1 MPQSDHFILVGDS
14 PLSRNSY
21 QELTRRGLGVRVI
34 LQAAVTD
41 SFFHPEDV
49 IIGDASDVDVL
60 REAGAESAQAVLALR
75 TDDAENAFVVL
86 AVKELQSAAKTV
98 AAVSDSK
105 NIKRME
111 RVQPD
116 LLIAPQVMGGEI
128 LAMAL
133 NGETLNHQ
141 IILRL
146 FQGH

>member
-34 LQAAVTD
+34 LQAAATD

>member
-1 MPQSDHFILVGDS
+1 MPQSDHFILVGNS

-21 QELTRRGLGVRVI
+21 RELVRRGLGVRVI
-34 LQAAVTD
+34 LQKAATD

-60 REAGAESAQAVLALR
+60 RDAGAESARAVLALH

-86 AVKELQSAAKTV
+86 AVKELQSVAKTV

-133 NGETLNHQ
+133 NGETLSHQ